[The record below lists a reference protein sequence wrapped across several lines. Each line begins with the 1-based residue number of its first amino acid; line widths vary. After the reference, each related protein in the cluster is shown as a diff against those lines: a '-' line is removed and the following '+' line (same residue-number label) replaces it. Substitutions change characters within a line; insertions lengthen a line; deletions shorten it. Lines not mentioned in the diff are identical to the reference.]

1 LGRELVFRS
10 MDVVIGAI
18 IALVGSLIGGF
29 LSPVVLARLSDRR
42 EIAREER
49 VDRRA
54 LRAARMAAAQDVTE
68 AMLLI
73 ASTPR
78 STEGAAAM
86 LRATLN
92 LELLLGDDDEQITTM
107 VADAANAAR
116 SGTST
121 ATLGAATLY
130 LASWARGAR
139 SADECVAGY
148 EKSTDR
154 SLSNVQPSG

>member
-1 LGRELVFRS
+1 
-10 MDVVIGAI
+10 MDVVIGAL

-29 LSPVVLARLSDRR
+29 LSPVVLARISDQR

-49 VDRRA
+49 VEARA
-54 LRAARMAAAQDVTE
+54 LRAARMAAAQEVTE
-68 AMLLI
+68 AMLTI
-73 ASTPR
+73 ASTPT

-86 LRATLN
+86 LRATLK
-92 LELLLGDDDEQITTM
+92 LELLLGVEDEQITTM

-121 ATLGAATLY
+121 TTLSVATLY

-148 EKSTDR
+148 EKATER
-154 SLSNVQPSG
+154 SLTNVQPSA